1 MSSIK
6 NKTTDID
13 IDKKIK
19 VEAITKTLCIF
30 LASLTTSLLLPLFIA
45 WVIPALKLKLTE
57 VFFSFF
63 TKGTL
68 VTIVISHVITFIV
81 AVYDDELMF
90 FYLPYLRLR
99 KRNKTI
105 NENEESNI
113 LFLMGA
119 ILLIIISVILYISF
133 LSNPPAKDLVFP
145 IIVSVIV
152 FILDCIFNYMV
163 ILKKEKMKDTK
174 YNLLRFSEELQQD
187 QKDMVENKTM
197 DSFSGGKL

>member
-45 WVIPALKLKLTE
+45 WVTPALKLKLTE

-113 LFLMGA
+113 LFLMGS
-119 ILLIIISVILYISF
+119 ILLIMISVLLYVSF
-133 LSNPPAKDLVFP
+133 LSNSPVKDLVVP
-145 IIVSVIV
+145 IIFSIIV
-152 FILDCIFNYMV
+152 FLFDFLFNYRV

-174 YNLLRFSEELQQD
+174 YNLLFSEELQQN
-187 QKDMVENKTM
+187 QKDMVQNKAM

>member
-45 WVIPALKLKLTE
+45 WVTPALKLKLTE

-113 LFLMGA
+113 LFLMGS
-119 ILLIIISVILYISF
+119 ILLIMISVLLYVSF
-133 LSNPPAKDLVFP
+133 LSNSPVKDLVVP
-145 IIVSVIV
+145 IIFSIIV
-152 FILDCIFNYMV
+152 FLFDFLFNYRV

-174 YNLLRFSEELQQD
+174 YNLLFSEELQQN
-187 QKDMVENKTM
+187 QKDMVQNKDM

>member
-19 VEAITKTLCIF
+19 VEAITKTSCIF

-45 WVIPALKLKLTE
+45 WVTPALKLKLTE
-57 VFFSFF
+57 VFISFF

-90 FYLPYLRLR
+90 FYLPYLRYR

-113 LFLMGA
+113 LFFMGA
-119 ILLIIISVILYISF
+119 ILLIMISVVLYVSF
-133 LSNPPAKDLVFP
+133 LSNSPVKDLVAP
-145 IIVSVIV
+145 IIFSIIV
-152 FILDCIFNYMV
+152 FLFDFLFNYRV

-174 YNLLRFSEELQQD
+174 YNLLFSEELQQN
-187 QKDMVENKTM
+187 QKDMVQNKAM

>member
-45 WVIPALKLKLTE
+45 WVTPALKLKLTE

-113 LFLMGA
+113 LFLMGS
-119 ILLIIISVILYISF
+119 ILLIMISVLLYVSF
-133 LSNPPAKDLVFP
+133 LSNSPVKDLVVP
-145 IIVSVIV
+145 IIFSIIV
-152 FILDCIFNYMV
+152 FLFDFLLDYNIL
-163 ILKKEKMKDTK
+163 LK
-174 YNLLRFSEELQQD
+174 LSLC
-187 QKDMVENKTM
+187 
-197 DSFSGGKL
+197 